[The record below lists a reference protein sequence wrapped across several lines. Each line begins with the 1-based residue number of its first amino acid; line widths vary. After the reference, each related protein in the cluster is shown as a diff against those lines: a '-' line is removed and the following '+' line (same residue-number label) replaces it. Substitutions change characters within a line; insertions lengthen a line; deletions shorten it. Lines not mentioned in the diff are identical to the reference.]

1 MNLKLARSGLHC
13 MAPDDLKRKE
23 KGWQAGKCLFK
34 QKEFLT
40 EGLSSKIVR
49 GRWGS
54 VEAFSDWDVT

>member
-1 MNLKLARSGLHC
+1 M
-13 MAPDDLKRKE
+13 
-23 KGWQAGKCLFK
+23 FK